1 MAGIT
6 IETQYWDQGYRVIV
20 GCDEAGRGPLAGPLT
35 AAAVVLPPYWNRP
48 EWHDSKQL
56 SDRQR
61 RALVEDI
68 HTNAFAY
75 AVVFVD
81 VETVDRLN
89 VYHAARYA
97 MLQAIAS
104 LPIAAEIL
112 LTDAM
117 PLPSA
122 TIPVEAIIHGD
133 ALSQSIA
140 AASILAKVARDDYM
154 VEASQRYPEYGFERH
169 KGYGTRMHLEAL
181 RRYGP
186 CPLHRRSF
194 APVMA
199 AMQMQ
204 WQELNE

>member
-6 IETQYWDQGYRVIV
+6 IETSYWDQGVQVVV

-56 SDRQR
+56 SDQKR

-68 HTNAFAY
+68 HQHALAY

-89 VYHAARYA
+89 VYQASRHA

-104 LPIAAEIL
+104 LPMSVDVIV
-112 LTDAM
+112 TDAM
-117 PLPSA
+117 PLPSLS
-122 TIPVEAIIHGD
+122 IPVEAIVHGD
-133 ALSQSIA
+133 ALSQSVA

-154 VEASQRYPEYGFERH
+154 MEASQCYPEYGFERH
-169 KGYGTRMHLEAL
+169 KGYGTKAHLEAL

-194 APVMA
+194 APVQA
-199 AMQMQ
+199 AMQLQ
-204 WQELNE
+204 WQEMNE